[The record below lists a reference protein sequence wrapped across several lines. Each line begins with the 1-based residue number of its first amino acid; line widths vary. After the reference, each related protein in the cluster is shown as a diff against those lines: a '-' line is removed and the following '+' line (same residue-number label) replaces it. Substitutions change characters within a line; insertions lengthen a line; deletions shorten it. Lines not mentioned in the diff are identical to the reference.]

1 MKARG
6 NRRAHRGGGRA
17 DRPTGG
23 RSTRGEF
30 LMAYPQWAGRG
41 SWSEESLFEPQF
53 SFYPSKRDWG
63 LLPGGLQLGQNRSET
78 SLKLR
83 GKGALLALRT
93 QARRK
98 ITYQAALSMLV

>member
-6 NRRAHRGGGRA
+6 NGRAHRGGGRA

-30 LMAYPQWAGRG
+30 LMAYPQWAGGARG
-41 SWSEESLFEPQF
+41 VRSPCLNPSSP
-53 SFYPSKRDWG
+53 STPSKRDWG
-63 LLPGGLQLGQNRSET
+63 LLPGGLQLGQNWSET